1 MFIIT
6 HRATGAVA
14 ALLIAALGALSLG
27 ETPVGNCEFTPASPA
42 AMTAALAPAAG
53 QARQGMRGSP

>member
-14 ALLIAALGALSLG
+14 ALLVAALGALSLG
-27 ETPVGNCEFTPASPA
+27 ETPVTEGEFTPAAPA
-42 AMTAALAPAAG
+42 AMTVALEPAPGRG
-53 QARQGMRGSP
+53 QPGMPGSP